1 MKYALVTG
9 ASGGIGRAVALS
21 LAREGFSIL
30 VHYGRNKTEAEKTL
44 QQIESENNSGELIQ
58 FDVSKP
64 EAIFGALKVWKVK
77 HPESYIHT
85 LVNNAGIRRDNLLVF
100 MEQDEWNEVIDT
112 NLNSFYALTKS
123 LVQDMIVN
131 KGGRIINIVS
141 LSGIKGMPGQ
151 TNYSAAKA
159 GVIAAAKA
167 LAQETARKKITVNCV
182 APGFIKTKMTE
193 DLDEKELKKS
203 IPMRRFGKAEEVA
216 DLVSFLASEKSAY
229 ITGEVISITG
239 GLY

>member
-30 VHYGRNKTEAEKTL
+30 VHYGRNKPEAEKTL

-58 FDVSKP
+58 FDASKP
-64 EAIFGALKVWKVK
+64 EAIFGALKIWKEK